1 MKEKTQKPSVGEEKK
16 PQNKNNI
23 KLKEKNNTANK
34 GDIGKQSIKKSPKK
48 VEKNSP
54 LKKSKSL
61 KKETDK
67 KELKST
73 EKSKISI
80 ASKEK
85 ELKVLKK
92 ETTKKQNVLIKKSVK
107 SKEKVSSIISK
118 KIIASK
124 EKNLSK
130 KGGSE
135 LVKELNFGS
144 NSIEELIKIYKEI
157 STGDTWLKNHKSL
170 QNINN
175 QFNIKFQ
182 IDVEEQ
188 KKKFLVEGGTE
199 IDFFYKPKHKI
210 NFDQITFEYRK
221 KRREHYKDQEEAQK
235 VNLER
240 RKSIIEEIKNLID
253 QNQINSKTYKNFR
266 RLQESWYNTG
276 LVPRNESQNL
286 WDTFKHH
293 VERFYAFLHLDREF
307 REMDYNHNYEEKIK
321 IIERA
326 EALKDYSDTIKASR
340 DLNILHKQWKNDLG
354 PVAKE
359 HRENL
364 WTRFQNASK
373 VIQERRQDYQKDISG
388 AMRDNLA
395 KKEELLLKMYQI
407 LKDLPE
413 NHVAWQNALKKFNTL
428 REDFKNIGYVSAKE
442 SKTSWK
448 SFREVGTDFMR
459 LKNIFYK
466 QQKKAF
472 NSNIEAK
479 KNLIKLSKEILD
491 IENWKNCIQKM
502 KDFQKEWKII
512 GFVPR
517 KLDNKLWKEFSD
529 IQKEYFNRLKSGYQH
544 ISAEKEV
551 LLSKKKSFLDKI
563 QNVIFTDEIGTIK
576 EEYFAHCIKW
586 GQLGTLDSK
595 NEIKMNQLLNDIL
608 IRQIKKTKL
617 DKEDLNSVIENI
629 NFSVLKSDPQ
639 RLEKEFQ
646 AIKSLLFNLQAELT
660 QLENNLEFFSNSSVE
675 NPLFKNVEKQI
686 SSCQR
691 KIDNVQKEYINLK
704 QIRNAQNKSA
714 MISEEKAK
722 ASLDQQSLESD
733 KED

>member
-1 MKEKTQKPSVGEEKK
+1 MEEKTQKPSVGEEKK
-16 PQNKNNI
+16 PQNKKNI

-61 KKETDK
+61 KKVTDK
-67 KELKST
+67 KKLKST
-73 EKSKISI
+73 EKSEISI

-85 ELKVLKK
+85 VKEPNAIKK
-92 ETTKKQNVLIKKSVK
+92 ETDEIKVE
-107 SKEKVSSIISK
+107 SKEKSRK
-118 KIIASK
+118 SK

-135 LVKELNFGS
+135 IVKELNFGS
-144 NSIEELIKIYKEI
+144 NSIEELIKKYQEL

-188 KKKFLVEGGTE
+188 KKKFLDEGGTE

-395 KKEELLLKMYQI
+395 KKEELLLEMYQI

-466 QQKKAF
+466 QQKKTF

-529 IQKEYFNRLKSGYQH
+529 IQKEYFNRLKSGYKH

-563 QNVIFTDEIGTIK
+563 QNVIFTDEIDAIK

-608 IRQIKKTKL
+608 VRQIKKTKL
-617 DKEDLNSVIENI
+617 EKEDLNSVIKNI

>member
-1 MKEKTQKPSVGEEKK
+1 MEEKTQKPSVGEEKK
-16 PQNKNNI
+16 PQNKKNI

-61 KKETDK
+61 KKVTDK
-67 KELKST
+67 KKLKST
-73 EKSKISI
+73 EKSEISI

-85 ELKVLKK
+85 VKEPNAIKK
-92 ETTKKQNVLIKKSVK
+92 ETDEIKVE
-107 SKEKVSSIISK
+107 SKEKSRK
-118 KIIASK
+118 SK

-135 LVKELNFGS
+135 IVKELNFGS
-144 NSIEELIKIYKEI
+144 NSIEELIKIYKEL

-175 QFNIKFQ
+175 QFNINFQ

-188 KKKFLVEGGTE
+188 KKKFLDEGGTE

-395 KKEELLLKMYQI
+395 KKEELLLEMYQI

-466 QQKKAF
+466 QQKKTF

-529 IQKEYFNRLKSGYQH
+529 IQKEYFNRLKSGYKH

-563 QNVIFTDEIGTIK
+563 QNVIFTDEIDAIK

-608 IRQIKKTKL
+608 VRQIKKTKL
-617 DKEDLNSVIENI
+617 EKEDLNSVIKNI

-691 KIDNVQKEYINLK
+691 KIDDVQKEYINLK

>member
-1 MKEKTQKPSVGEEKK
+1 
-16 PQNKNNI
+16 
-23 KLKEKNNTANK
+23 
-34 GDIGKQSIKKSPKK
+34 
-48 VEKNSP
+48 
-54 LKKSKSL
+54 
-61 KKETDK
+61 
-67 KELKST
+67 
-73 EKSKISI
+73 
-80 ASKEK
+80 
-85 ELKVLKK
+85 
-92 ETTKKQNVLIKKSVK
+92 
-107 SKEKVSSIISK
+107 
-118 KIIASK
+118 
-124 EKNLSK
+124 
-130 KGGSE
+130 
-135 LVKELNFGS
+135 
-144 NSIEELIKIYKEI
+144 
-157 STGDTWLKNHKSL
+157 
-170 QNINN
+170 
-175 QFNIKFQ
+175 
-182 IDVEEQ
+182 
-188 KKKFLVEGGTE
+188 
-199 IDFFYKPKHKI
+199 
-210 NFDQITFEYRK
+210 
-221 KRREHYKDQEEAQK
+221 
-235 VNLER
+235 
-240 RKSIIEEIKNLID
+240 
-253 QNQINSKTYKNFR
+253 
-266 RLQESWYNTG
+266 
-276 LVPRNESQNL
+276 
-286 WDTFKHH
+286 
-293 VERFYAFLHLDREF
+293 
-307 REMDYNHNYEEKIK
+307 
-321 IIERA
+321 
-326 EALKDYSDTIKASR
+326 
-340 DLNILHKQWKNDLG
+340 
-354 PVAKE
+354 
-359 HRENL
+359 
-364 WTRFQNASK
+364 
-373 VIQERRQDYQKDISG
+373 
-388 AMRDNLA
+388 
-395 KKEELLLKMYQI
+395 
-407 LKDLPE
+407 
-413 NHVAWQNALKKFNTL
+413 
-428 REDFKNIGYVSAKE
+428 
-442 SKTSWK
+442 
-448 SFREVGTDFMR
+448 VGTDFMR

-466 QQKKAF
+466 QQKKTF

-529 IQKEYFNRLKSGYQH
+529 IQKEYFNRLKSGYKQ

-563 QNVIFTDEIGTIK
+563 KNVIFTDEIDAIK

-608 IRQIKKTKL
+608 VRQIKKTKL
-617 DKEDLNSVIENI
+617 EKEDLNSVIKNI

>member
-1 MKEKTQKPSVGEEKK
+1 MIDP
-16 PQNKNNI
+16 
-23 KLKEKNNTANK
+23 L
-34 GDIGKQSIKKSPKK
+34 K
-48 VEKNSP
+48 VEVLVPIHWDDFTTP
-54 LKKSKSL
+54 LG
-61 KKETDK
+61 D
-67 KELKST
+67 ELK
-73 EKSKISI
+73 
-80 ASKEK
+80 
-85 ELKVLKK
+85 
-92 ETTKKQNVLIKKSVK
+92 TT
-107 SKEKVSSIISK
+107 
-118 KIIASK
+118 
-124 EKNLSK
+124 NL
-130 KGGSE
+130 
-135 LVKELNFGS
+135 LF
-144 NSIEELIKIYKEI
+144 
-157 STGDTWLKNHKSL
+157 
-170 QNINN
+170 
-175 QFNIKFQ
+175 
-182 IDVEEQ
+182 
-188 KKKFLVEGGTE
+188 
-199 IDFFYKPKHKI
+199 
-210 NFDQITFEYRK
+210 
-221 KRREHYKDQEEAQK
+221 
-235 VNLER
+235 
-240 RKSIIEEIKNLID
+240 
-253 QNQINSKTYKNFR
+253 
-266 RLQESWYNTG
+266 
-276 LVPRNESQNL
+276 RNESQNL

-388 AMRDNLA
+388 AMRENLA
-395 KKEELLLKMYQI
+395 KKEELLLEMYQI

-617 DKEDLNSVIENI
+617 DKEDLNSVIKNI

>member
-1 MKEKTQKPSVGEEKK
+1 MEEKTQKPSVGEEKK
-16 PQNKNNI
+16 PQNKKNI

-61 KKETDK
+61 KKVTDK
-67 KELKST
+67 KKLKST
-73 EKSKISI
+73 EKSEISI

-85 ELKVLKK
+85 VKEPNAIKK
-92 ETTKKQNVLIKKSVK
+92 ETDEIKVE
-107 SKEKVSSIISK
+107 SKEKSRK
-118 KIIASK
+118 SK

-135 LVKELNFGS
+135 IVKELNFGS
-144 NSIEELIKIYKEI
+144 NSIEELIKIYKEL

-188 KKKFLVEGGTE
+188 KKKFLDEGGAE

-395 KKEELLLKMYQI
+395 KKEELLLEMYQI

-466 QQKKAF
+466 QQKKTF

-529 IQKEYFNRLKSGYQH
+529 IQKEYFNRLKSGYKH

-563 QNVIFTDEIGTIK
+563 QNVIFTDEIDAIK

-608 IRQIKKTKL
+608 VRQIKKTKL
-617 DKEDLNSVIENI
+617 EKEDLNSVIKNI